1 MKHLSKYAVAIC
13 LLAVSISSAA
23 SVPEISGHEVR
34 VSNTAAGI
42 TLAGT
47 LTAPASPKAVCVLAT
62 GSGPQDRDETILG
75 HKPFKV
81 LADTLA
87 THGYAVLRMDDRGV
101 GDSGG
106 VFEGSTL
113 DDFVS
118 DIAAGV
124 AYVDTVYNGLPVCVI
139 GHSEGGSIAIRLAAI
154 DSRVDMITTL
164 AAPAWRGDSVIMSQT
179 RELATRTLGRWD
191 KEGLQRQLLDIAMS
205 DVSDASARM
214 SLQYLLLSQPEASIP
229 QVRDGFIQSAKA
241 MSGPYYRRMLRY
253 DPAEDMKQ
261 VKDPWLALNGD
272 RDVQVLCANLRTISE
287 CAPHADTVVME
298 GHNHLFQHCTTGMP
312 DEYASLPED
321 ISAEPL
327 AAIAEWLDRQVADY
341 GVRR

>member
-1 MKHLSKYAVAIC
+1 MGLLSKYAIAIC
-13 LLAVSISSAA
+13 LLATSMSSAA
-23 SVPEISGHEVR
+23 SEISGQEVR
-34 VSNTAAGI
+34 IPNADAGI

-47 LTAPASPKAVCVLAT
+47 LTTPVSPKAVCVLAT

-81 LADTLA
+81 LSDTLSKY
-87 THGYAVLRMDDRGV
+87 GYAVLRMDDRGV

-124 AYVDTVYNGLPVCVI
+124 AYVDSVYKDLPVCVI
-139 GHSEGGSIAIRLAAI
+139 GHSEGGSIAIRLAAT
-154 DSRVDMITTL
+154 DSRVDMIATL
-164 AAPAWRGDSVIMSQT
+164 AAPAWRGDSVIMSQA
-179 RELATRTLGRWD
+179 REMATRTLGRWD
-191 KEGLQRQLLDIAMS
+191 KEGLQRRLLDIAMS
-205 DVSDASARM
+205 DASDASARM
-214 SLQYLLLSQPEASIP
+214 SLQYVLMSQPEASIP

-253 DPAEDMKQ
+253 DPAEDMGRLKI
-261 VKDPWLALNGD
+261 PWLALNGD
-272 RDVQVLCANLRTISE
+272 RDVQVLCANLQTISE

-321 ISAEPL
+321 ISAETL

-341 GVRR
+341 GIRR